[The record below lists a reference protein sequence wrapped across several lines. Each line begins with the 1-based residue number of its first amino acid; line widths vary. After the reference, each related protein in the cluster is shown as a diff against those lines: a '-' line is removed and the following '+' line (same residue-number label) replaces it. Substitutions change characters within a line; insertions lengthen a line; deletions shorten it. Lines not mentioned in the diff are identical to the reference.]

1 MEGFSGRIRQILEQS
16 NMIQITI
23 LVLLGN
29 LLLFGLY
36 LFLSAGTKELKNLS
50 FRKNLL
56 MGCINVGCTVFG
68 ATCIHRFDILLILL
82 MLIQGILLSLE
93 VKQEGMTVTIM
104 KTIGYVLLVVV
115 SELMGLFFLN
125 RYLEKAGLSIQH
137 FYYDALVNILLVTC
151 LIGLLLLCA
160 YQILCSGK
168 NFQKIMWVL
177 VGVRVIQEI
186 IGLHTGI
193 FFILAEGSNT
203 KTSVIYFSFV
213 LIDYLICTCIIYKSD
228 TIEIRSVRPEIQTN
242 FYEYYTNL
250 EEEQRKIRKMYHDM
264 KNQIMIYENTEGLK
278 DVFAPMLDNIQTMSR
293 FHHTGCPTLDM
304 LLFNG
309 ERMAAEKGIDFDAVI
324 SEGCFS
330 FMKEEDISVIFS
342 NAIMNAMEACEKI
355 KTGLRKIQIKA
366 GINKGDVM
374 LYVKNTVSAERSK
387 GKFSTDKHNKKSHGI
402 GLTSIRETVEKYGG
416 YVSVIEENQTVQI
429 AIIFAEKGNYEE
441 A

>member
-1 MEGFSGRIRQILEQS
+1 M
-16 NMIQITI
+16 
-23 LVLLGN
+23 
-29 LLLFGLY
+29 
-36 LFLSAGTKELKNLS
+36 
-50 FRKNLL
+50 
-56 MGCINVGCTVFG
+56 
-68 ATCIHRFDILLILL
+68 
-82 MLIQGILLSLE
+82 
-93 VKQEGMTVTIM
+93 
-104 KTIGYVLLVVV
+104 
-115 SELMGLFFLN
+115 
-125 RYLEKAGLSIQH
+125 
-137 FYYDALVNILLVTC
+137 TC

>member
-151 LIGLLLLCA
+151 L
-160 YQILCSGK
+160 
-168 NFQKIMWVL
+168 L